1 MALCS
6 PLACRGF
13 AAGLLQARQPLL
25 SGHKGVRGLLSI
37 PSGRPAPV
45 GILGLW
51 DTKSDIRPAVIL
63 AAGV

>member
-6 PLACRGF
+6 PVLCRGT
-13 AAGLLQARQPLL
+13 APARRPLL

-51 DTKSDIRPAVIL
+51 DTESDISLAVTL
-63 AAGV
+63 AAGG